1 MELRPLGAAGR
12 PQAPLERR
20 QLAPLAAAE
29 VVVPRRLAERA
40 AVEVVLEAVGVALE
54 TVERLE
60 AAAVRLE
67 TVALEAVERLEA
79 AAARL
84 GAVALEAR
92 RVAVAVAPQTPQL
105 R

>member
-1 MELRPLGAAGR
+1 M
-12 PQAPLERR
+12 
-20 QLAPLAAAE
+20 
-29 VVVPRRLAERA
+29 
-40 AVEVVLEAVGVALE
+40 
-54 TVERLE
+54 
-60 AAAVRLE
+60 RLE

-84 GAVALEAR
+84 EAVALEAR